1 MLPGKK
7 YTPEDY
13 VRMAWS
19 RKWLILVP
27 ALAIGVGAAV
37 YSVTLPNRYR
47 SATSILIIPQRVPE
61 TFVQST
67 VTAGINERLTVI
79 SQQILSRTNLERII
93 QEFDLYKQ
101 ERESMIM
108 EDVVSMMRGDINVA
122 LNGGRRPRDEPNSFT
137 ISYESVQART
147 AMLVTER
154 LASLFVQE
162 NLEDRALLADSTSQ
176 FLQAQLEDA
185 KRRLVEH
192 EAKLEAFRQR
202 NNGQLPSQ
210 VQSNLTILQ
219 TAQTQLSATA
229 EAYNRDREQLL
240 ALEKALADAAAT
252 VATTPAPTSRR
263 SPVAA
268 DPTTLGEGSA
278 AQQLAAA
285 KASLQGLELRLTP
298 GHPDVTRM
306 KRLIAELEVKA
317 ETEALEQPLSTASP
331 GVIAGQVDRALQ
343 TRIASMRQQA
353 EELRL
358 RLNSRKQEESRLQN
372 QIASYTSKIQT
383 APALESELTELMRDY
398 TTLQESYTSLLKRSE
413 ESKIAVN
420 LERRQIGEQFK
431 VLDGARLPE
440 RPISPDRTRI
450 NLMGLLGGLAFGLVL
465 AGFFEY
471 RDTSLKSDDDVMT
484 TLALPVLAVIPSMVT
499 TAERARLKRRRL
511 VLASSAS
518 ALCVIVVAAAIAAWR
533 LRLLDAWI
541 R

>member
-1 MLPGKK
+1 
-7 YTPEDY
+7 
-13 VRMAWS
+13 
-19 RKWLILVP
+19 
-27 ALAIGVGAAV
+27 
-37 YSVTLPNRYR
+37 
-47 SATSILIIPQRVPE
+47 
-61 TFVQST
+61 
-67 VTAGINERLTVI
+67 
-79 SQQILSRTNLERII
+79 
-93 QEFDLYKQ
+93 
-101 ERESMIM
+101 
-108 EDVVSMMRGDINVA
+108 
-122 LNGGRRPRDEPNSFT
+122 
-137 ISYESVQART
+137 
-147 AMLVTER
+147 
-154 LASLFVQE
+154 
-162 NLEDRALLADSTSQ
+162 
-176 FLQAQLEDA
+176 
-185 KRRLVEH
+185 
-192 EAKLEAFRQR
+192 
-202 NNGQLPSQ
+202 
-210 VQSNLTILQ
+210 
-219 TAQTQLSATA
+219 
-229 EAYNRDREQLL
+229 
-240 ALEKALADAAAT
+240 
-252 VATTPAPTSRR
+252 
-263 SPVAA
+263 
-268 DPTTLGEGSA
+268 
-278 AQQLAAA
+278 
-285 KASLQGLELRLTP
+285 
-298 GHPDVTRM
+298 M